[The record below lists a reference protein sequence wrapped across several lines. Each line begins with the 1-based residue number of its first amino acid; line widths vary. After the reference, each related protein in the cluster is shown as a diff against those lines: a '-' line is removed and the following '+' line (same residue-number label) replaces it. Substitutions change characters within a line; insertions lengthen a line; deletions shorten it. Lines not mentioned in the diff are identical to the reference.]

1 MYFNLLQRNYFMLAK
16 SKDCPFVIDHFYRPG
31 HESHGNVKPSKNYL
45 GDLKNSLV
53 KNLGFDSLHLL
64 LAKCR
69 IVCCSCCFL
78 FLFLDLPF
86 FSYLISLRISL
97 NIKKNTSID
106 AMRITS

>member
-1 MYFNLLQRNYFMLAK
+1 MLAK

-64 LAKCR
+64 LAKC
-69 IVCCSCCFL
+69 SQ
-78 FLFLDLPF
+78 
-86 FSYLISLRISL
+86 
-97 NIKKNTSID
+97 
-106 AMRITS
+106 